1 MSYIRSNHDHVLDT
15 INNINNIKQRE
26 FSTIFGFNNTNKNE
40 VHKII
45 KNLNVLK
52 TCQCSSISTKITI
65 FNTNLFSSF
74 VYQHFNYCIIINE
87 FPNELKQTNVIPVHK
102 KNDKCGKCNYL
113 PVGILVNISKI
124 YERII
129 YNQLYE
135 CFNERTIYNQL
146 YEYFNDKNIP
156 SQCGFD
162 KGYSSQHIV
171 LVMKETK

>member
-52 TCQCSSISTKITI
+52 TCQCSSISTKITM

-74 VYQHFNYCIIINE
+74 VYQHFNYCIIIDE
-87 FPNELKQTNVIPVHK
+87 FPGELEEEYVYQSTR
-102 KNDKCGKCNYL
+102 NYL
-113 PVGILVNISKI
+113 PVSILVNISKI